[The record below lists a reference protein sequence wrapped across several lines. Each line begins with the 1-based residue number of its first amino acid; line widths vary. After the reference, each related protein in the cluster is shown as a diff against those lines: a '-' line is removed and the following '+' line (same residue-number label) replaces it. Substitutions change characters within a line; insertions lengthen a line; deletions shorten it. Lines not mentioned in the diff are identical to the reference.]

1 VMARQ
6 RSMGLRHSTPS
17 RKQIE
22 SFFFGWEEEKG
33 RDVAVKRVRRECC
46 MCVYVCVAGV
56 RGKGDV
62 TTLPLYVGKARGT
75 RASGCVL
82 YGMERRKKRRMPLMR
97 RLEYR

>member
-1 VMARQ
+1 
-6 RSMGLRHSTPS
+6 
-17 RKQIE
+17 
-22 SFFFGWEEEKG
+22 
-33 RDVAVKRVRRECC
+33 
-46 MCVYVCVAGV
+46 MCVYVSVAGV

-97 RLEYR
+97 RLEYL